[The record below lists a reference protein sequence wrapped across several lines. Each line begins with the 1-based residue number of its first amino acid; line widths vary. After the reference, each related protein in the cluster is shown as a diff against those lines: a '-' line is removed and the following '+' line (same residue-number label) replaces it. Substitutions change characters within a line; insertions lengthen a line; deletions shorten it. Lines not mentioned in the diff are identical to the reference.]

1 MRRARRERE
10 ERAAFAAVQ
19 ALMTPEWMSSSM
31 IVASIPEGTT
41 AAELENNQRVLEA
54 ALKIATIMEGIGYSV
69 FARIVPLSV
78 ADDLV
83 GGMAQVPAVRPR
95 GARSHRN
102 AEKLGMVPVA
112 GRTDRPS
119 WSKPH
124 QSTDRRLRCSSRL
137 ETLGCVPHADRRP
150 FGMAFDLKEIVAAR
164 LGENYQLHEQHL
176 NRTLVAAQRVI
187 GFDKVYARAE
197 GAYLYDMDNAA
208 YLDFLSGYSVFNI
221 GRNHPAV
228 QKAIRDVLDLD
239 LPNMVQMD
247 CSLLSGL
254 LAEALTKR
262 TPKHLDAV
270 FFCNSGTE
278 AMEGALKFARA
289 ATQRPRVFSLGG
301 AFHGLSLGSL
311 SLMGCES
318 FTEGFGP
325 LMEGFDG
332 RIALDD
338 LTTLERELFKRDVA
352 AFVIEPVQGKGVN
365 FPRGDFFNRAQEL
378 CRQFGT
384 LLICDEIQTGLGRT
398 GKMFGFEHWNLEPDI
413 ITLAKTLS
421 GGYVPCGAI
430 VARRDI
436 YQKTFSRMDRCV
448 VHSTTFGRNNLAMAC
463 GLAALEVLDDEKLI
477 DNSAKMG
484 ALLIERLDALR
495 QKHSFIKEVRGK
507 GLMIAI
513 EFHEPNEF
521 KLKMAWK
528 LLHKVDK
535 VLFAQMVVTQMLAQH
550 RILTQVAGHAMDVVK
565 ILPPLII
572 AEKEVDMFVNALDST
587 LSECRKFPGPMWEIG
602 NNFVR
607 HALRSKRSPDEPRP
621 VLSL

>member
-1 MRRARRERE
+1 M
-10 ERAAFAAVQ
+10 
-19 ALMTPEWMSSSM
+19 AL
-31 IVASIPEGTT
+31 
-41 AAELENNQRVLEA
+41 
-54 ALKIATIMEGIGYSV
+54 
-69 FARIVPLSV
+69 
-78 ADDLV
+78 
-83 GGMAQVPAVRPR
+83 
-95 GARSHRN
+95 
-102 AEKLGMVPVA
+102 
-112 GRTDRPS
+112 
-119 WSKPH
+119 
-124 QSTDRRLRCSSRL
+124 
-137 ETLGCVPHADRRP
+137 
-150 FGMAFDLKEIVAAR
+150 DLKEMIAAR
-164 LGENYQLHEQHL
+164 MGENYDLHERHL

-197 GAYLYDMDNAA
+197 GAYLYDMDNAR
-208 YLDFLSGYSVFNI
+208 YLDFLSGYSVFNL
-221 GRNHPAV
+221 GRNHPTI

-262 TPKHLDAV
+262 TPSHLDAV

-289 ATQRPRVFSLGG
+289 ATQRPRVLSLGG
-301 AFHGLSLGSL
+301 AFHGLSMGAL

-318 FTEGFGP
+318 FTEGFGA
-325 LMEGFDG
+325 LVAGFDG
-332 RIALDD
+332 RVPLDD
-338 LTTLERELFKRDVA
+338 LGTLGRELAKKDVA

-365 FPRGDFFNRAQEL
+365 YPRGDFFTKAQEL
-378 CRQFGT
+378 CRKHGT
-384 LLICDEIQTGLGRT
+384 LLIADEIQTGLGRT
-398 GKMFGFEHWNLEPDI
+398 GTMFGFEHWNLEPDI
-413 ITLAKTLS
+413 ITLAKSLS

-430 VARRDI
+430 VARREI

-463 GLAALEVLDDEKLI
+463 GLAALEVLDDEKLVE
-477 DNSAKMG
+477 NSEKMG
-484 ALLIERLDALR
+484 ALLVGKLDALKA
-495 QKHSFIKEVRGK
+495 KHSFIKEVRGK

-535 VLFAQMVVTQMLAQH
+535 VLFAQMVVTQLLAQH

-565 ILPPLII
+565 ILPPLMIT
-572 AEKEVDMFVNALDST
+572 EREVDLFVEALDAT
-587 LSECRKFPGPMWEIG
+587 LAECRKFPGPMWEIG

-607 HALRSKRSPDEPRP
+607 HALRSKRSGDKPATAAARG
-621 VLSL
+621 